1 MKWSLQQLFKYN
13 GKPFTFNFT
22 CDLKKYIE
30 NISDIL
36 DISEVSVSGVG
47 QNVRDERYVF
57 DLNISCTL
65 TLEDAVTLD
74 AVEYPLNISTTEVFD
89 FIDDEDDVNLIDKNT
104 INLEGVVWENI
115 LVLKPIRYTKS
126 DNE

>member
-36 DISEVSVSGVG
+36 DISEVEVSGVG
-47 QNVRDERYVF
+47 QNVRNDRYVF
-57 DLNISCTL
+57 DLNIKCTL
-65 TLEDAVTLD
+65 TLEDSVTLD
-74 AVEYPLNISTTEVFD
+74 PVEYPLNIATTEIFD
-89 FIDDEDDVNLIDKNT
+89 FVEDEDDVNLIDKNT

-115 LVLKPIRYTKS
+115 LVLKPMRYTIS
-126 DNE
+126 EDE

>member
-36 DISEVSVSGVG
+36 DISEVEVSGL
-47 QNVRDERYVF
+47 DKM
-57 DLNISCTL
+57 
-65 TLEDAVTLD
+65 LEMIVM
-74 AVEYPLNISTTEVFD
+74 S
-89 FIDDEDDVNLIDKNT
+89 LI
-104 INLEGVVWENI
+104 
-115 LVLKPIRYTKS
+115 
-126 DNE
+126 